1 MNIKNKI
8 NFIAKHYVS
17 HNNTKHVL
25 LEMLPKYSE
34 TAIND
39 LYKEIIINSFV
50 KQKENKCCTFQLKI
64 TYK

>member
-8 NFIAKHYVS
+8 NFIAKHYKS

-34 TAIND
+34 TEIND

-50 KQKENKCCTFQLKI
+50 K
-64 TYK
+64 